1 MSVFSGDFLGF
12 QLGDIHS
19 SQLNITRVS
28 NGDRYTENLTPNFND
43 TVAQVPGGDGTYYWN
58 TFYSQK
64 PFTIDFAFDDLRD
77 EDIRR
82 LKQIFSF
89 KGVKELIF
97 DEISYKK
104 YYVKCSAPP
113 TLKYI
118 SFPFEEI
125 KIYKGEG
132 SVNLTAY
139 YPYALSTREI
149 IFDSKTEQDL
159 INMGDIEAPTKIYYK
174 LSDVIGSSLEL
185 TLKTNKKQTGL
196 LKVENIS
203 KLNANDTYMCID
215 SRTHLIEGL
224 DSNYKKTGTLYNRFI
239 TTGDFFL
246 LPVDQNVLNAN
257 IAWDQIRFNY
267 LYY

>member
-19 SQLNITRVS
+19 SELNITRVS
-28 NGDRYTENLTPNFND
+28 NGDRYTENLTPNFTD
-43 TVAQVPGGDGTYYWN
+43 TTAPVPGGDGTYYWD
-58 TFYSQK
+58 TFYSQT

-97 DEISYKK
+97 DETAYKK

-132 SVNLTAY
+132 SVNLVAY
-139 YPYALSTREI
+139 YPYALSTRE
-149 IFDSKTEQDL
+149 FSYESKTSQEL
-159 INMGDIEAPTKIYYK
+159 NNLGDMDTPFKIYYTLAGK
-174 LSDVIGSSLEL
+174 SAINL
-185 TLKTNKKQTGL
+185 TLTKDEKIINKLNING
-196 LKVENIS
+196 IS
-203 KLNANDTYMCID
+203 KLNTKDTYICID
-215 SRTHLIEGL
+215 MRTHLIEGI
-224 DSNYKKTGTLYNRFI
+224 DSQFNKTGTLYNRFI
-239 TTGDFFL
+239 IAGDFFL
-246 LPVDQNVLNAN
+246 LPINKTILSSNV
-257 IAWDQIRFNY
+257 AWHSVKFNC